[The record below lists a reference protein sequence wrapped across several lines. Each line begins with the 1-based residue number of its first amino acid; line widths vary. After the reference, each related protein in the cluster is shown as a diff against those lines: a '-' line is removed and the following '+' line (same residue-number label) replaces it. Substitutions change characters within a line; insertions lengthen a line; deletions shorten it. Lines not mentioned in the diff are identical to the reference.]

1 MKDTDGLDQFECFGQ
16 RQARLERH
24 PLAGVPHPVDRETIP
39 SEPIEA
45 SERRIELPPII
56 GSPADAVALHEAVA
70 ARPPV
75 AANVD
80 RIVES
85 IAGFDLREKTRFQD
99 LRDERLTAIDDAPL
113 FQRSIFAGRAGF
125 RLSIQTRFVTMVDE
139 RPFPG

>member
-1 MKDTDGLDQFECFGQ
+1 MPGI
-16 RQARLERH
+16 
-24 PLAGVPHPVDRETIP
+24 VPHPVDRETIP
-39 SEPIEA
+39 SEPIDA

-56 GSPADAVALHEAVA
+56 GSPADAVALHEAVTT
-70 ARPPV
+70 RPPF

-113 FQRSIFAGRAGF
+113 FQRVDLRRPSRFSAEHPNPLGDHWLSAHSPNRNGR
-125 RLSIQTRFVTMVDE
+125 SVDIM
-139 RPFPG
+139 G